1 MTVSIVTG
9 ANRGI
14 GLELVK
20 ALCKRGGTVVAA
32 CRTTSPELART
43 TAEVVT
49 EVDVATPEGIAR
61 LKNAIGER
69 PIDLLI
75 NNAGILLWGKPLG
88 ELDGDEIRKQF
99 EVNALG
105 PLFVTSALRERFK
118 KGTKLGFITS
128 RMGSI
133 GDNGS
138 GGQYG
143 YRMSKAALNIAAV
156 SIARDLAPLGVSVAV
171 LHPGMVSTEMIGG
184 RGQVEPDVA
193 AQGLLARLDALT
205 PETSG
210 SFWHANGEV
219 LPW

>member
-1 MTVSIVTG
+1 MTLSIVTG

-14 GLELVK
+14 GLALVK
-20 ALCKRGGTVVAA
+20 ALCKRGDTVVAA

-43 TAEVVT
+43 SAEVVT

-61 LKNAIGER
+61 LKNAVGER
-69 PIDLLI
+69 SIDLLI

-88 ELDGDEIRKQF
+88 ELDADEIRKQF

-105 PLFVTSALRERFK
+105 PLFVTGALQGRFK

-193 AQGLLARLDALT
+193 AEGLLARLDALT

-210 SFWHANGEV
+210 RFWHANGEV

>member
-1 MTVSIVTG
+1 MTLSIVTG

-14 GLELVK
+14 GLGLVK
-20 ALCKRGGTVVAA
+20 ALRARGDKVLAA
-32 CRTTSPELART
+32 CRTTSPELERT
-43 TAEVVT
+43 GAEVVT
-49 EVDVATPEGIAR
+49 EVDVAVPEGIAR
-61 LKNAIGER
+61 LKNAVGDRSIA
-69 PIDLLI
+69 LLI
-75 NNAGILLWGKPLG
+75 NNAGILLDSARLG
-88 ELDGDEIRKQF
+88 ALDAAEIRKQF

-105 PLFVTSALRERFK
+105 PLLSTSALCERFR

-138 GGQYG
+138 GGYYG

-156 SIARDLAPLGVSVAV
+156 SIARDLAPRGVSVAV
-171 LHPGMVSTEMIGG
+171 LHPGMVSTDMIGG
-184 RGQVEPDVA
+184 RGQVGPDEA
-193 AQGLLARLDALT
+193 AAGLLARLDELT

-210 SFWHANGEV
+210 TFWHAKGEV

>member
-1 MTVSIVTG
+1 MTLSIVTG

-14 GLELVK
+14 GLALVK

-43 TAEVVT
+43 SAEVVT
-49 EVDVATPEGIAR
+49 EVDVATAEGIAR
-61 LKNAIGER
+61 LKNALGER
-69 PIDLLI
+69 PIDLLV

-88 ELDGDEIRKQF
+88 ELDADEIRKQF

-105 PLFVTSALRERFK
+105 PLFVTSALRDRFK

-193 AQGLLARLDALT
+193 AAGLLARLDALT

-210 SFWHANGEV
+210 SFWHANGEA